1 MTLFCRQLEFDS
13 PEYDASLRLREDVL
27 RKPLGMKLRL
37 QDQRGEQAQLH
48 FGAFEDGKLVGV
60 IIFVPEDKSNGK
72 LRQMAITPAQQGNG
86 IGAQLLA
93 HVHAFAKAKG
103 YSALTLNARET
114 ARSFYAKH
122 GYGPFG
128 EPFTEVGLPH
138 VAMKIDL

>member
-60 IIFVPEDKSNGK
+60 IIFVPEEKPHGK
-72 LRQMAITPAQQGNG
+72 LRQMAIAPSMQGTG
-86 IGAQLLA
+86 VGAKLLEC
-93 HVHAFAKAKG
+93 VHAFAKTAG
-103 YSALTLNARET
+103 YPELTLNARET
-114 ARSFYAKH
+114 ARAFYAKN
-122 GYGPFG
+122 GYAPFG
-128 EPFTEVGLPH
+128 APSNEVGLPH
-138 VAMKIDL
+138 VAMRIKL